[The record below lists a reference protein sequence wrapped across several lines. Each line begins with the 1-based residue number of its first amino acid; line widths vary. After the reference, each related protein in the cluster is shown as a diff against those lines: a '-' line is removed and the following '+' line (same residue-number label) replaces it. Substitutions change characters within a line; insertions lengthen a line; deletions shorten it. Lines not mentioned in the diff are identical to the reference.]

1 MPPVGPLTLH
11 PEPFT
16 SQARPQ
22 MSIPTGPAVTATL
35 PDASAGHPGL
45 QCAITRCQLQN
56 AHRSRDALDAD
67 LTQGRR
73 LAESLPVVPGRA
85 QWLGPDPPGPHRRCG
100 PTKPTSCICPPGP
113 RAPGTG
119 GSVAGLGVRGKGR
132 LGWVSRAQAS
142 DPPGPGVL
150 WPPQVPGA
158 DSWLLGEPG
167 DTPAWAGSLQTELSE
182 QQRLQISKELVD
194 LQITTHRLQEQHEAE
209 VFQLQREVL
218 RLERRV
224 LELELYRDHASHR
237 APADSHQG
245 CCPIPAQEFSHR
257 TQEHQRPQVTVSTW
271 RAGCGVPPPGVG
283 GHLREDG
290 TRAQQA
296 LRERVAALDRQLQGT
311 QEEARAA
318 GQQLAAQAMVLSTCQ
333 AQLRQA
339 EADNAR
345 LQLQLKRLMEEY
357 AARLQHCTQQAVEQ
371 ARGTGQASLRTFLEA
386 TLEDIRAAHRSREQ
400 QLAQAARTYRKRLAD
415 LSRRH
420 ELLLTTCSVQQ
431 ERPQAPT
438 DPSKALETPGATCAA
453 EPGHPRDDKCRSLG
467 GSLLCPEKGPGEG
480 SQGTSRPL
488 GLATVSWAEIHQ
500 KLRDFSR
507 NTQAELE
514 RQQAQLLVRA
524 TVAEEQLAELQ
535 EYVDQHLGRYKQEIL
550 RLRTLVGSEDL
561 RNGEAPPPARPR
573 HPSTRS
579 TR

>member
-1 MPPVGPLTLH
+1 M
-11 PEPFT
+11 E
-16 SQARPQ
+16 
-22 MSIPTGPAVTATL
+22 
-35 PDASAGHPGL
+35 
-45 QCAITRCQLQN
+45 
-56 AHRSRDALDAD
+56 
-67 LTQGRR
+67 
-73 LAESLPVVPGRA
+73 
-85 QWLGPDPPGPHRRCG
+85 
-100 PTKPTSCICPPGP
+100 K
-113 RAPGTG
+113 
-119 GSVAGLGVRGKGR
+119 
-132 LGWVSRAQAS
+132 
-142 DPPGPGVL
+142 
-150 WPPQVPGA
+150 VPGA

-167 DTPAWAGSLQTELSE
+167 DTPAWAGSLQTELPAARELSE

-209 VFQLQREVL
+209 VFQLQKEVL
-218 RLERRV
+218 RLESRV
-224 LELELYRDHASHR
+224 LELELHRDRASHR
-237 APADSHQG
+237 APADPHQG

-257 TQEHQRPQVTVSTW
+257 TQGPEPREHQRPQ
-271 RAGCGVPPPGVG
+271 PPGVG

-290 TRAQQA
+290 TRVQQA
-296 LRERVAALDRQLQGT
+296 LQERVAALDRQLQGA

-318 GQQLAAQAMVLSTCQ
+318 GQRLAAQAMVLSTCQ
-333 AQLRQA
+333 AQLHQA

-345 LQLQLKRLMEEY
+345 LQLRLKRLTEEY

-371 ARGTGQASLRTFLEA
+371 ASGTGQASLRTFLEA
-386 TLEDIRAAHRSREQ
+386 TLEDIRAAHRSRER

-431 ERPQAPT
+431 ERPQVPT

-453 EPGHPRDDKCRSLG
+453 EPGHPRADKCRSLRT
-467 GSLLCPEKGPGEG
+467 SLLGPEKGPGEG
-480 SQGTSRPL
+480 SQGTSLSL

-550 RLRTLVGSEDL
+550 RLRTLVGSEDP
-561 RNGEAPPPARPR
+561 RDGEALPPARPQ
-573 HPSTRS
+573 HPSTRG

>member
-1 MPPVGPLTLH
+1 M
-11 PEPFT
+11 E
-16 SQARPQ
+16 
-22 MSIPTGPAVTATL
+22 
-35 PDASAGHPGL
+35 
-45 QCAITRCQLQN
+45 
-56 AHRSRDALDAD
+56 
-67 LTQGRR
+67 
-73 LAESLPVVPGRA
+73 
-85 QWLGPDPPGPHRRCG
+85 
-100 PTKPTSCICPPGP
+100 K
-113 RAPGTG
+113 
-119 GSVAGLGVRGKGR
+119 
-132 LGWVSRAQAS
+132 
-142 DPPGPGVL
+142 
-150 WPPQVPGA
+150 VPGA

-167 DTPAWAGSLQTELSE
+167 DTPAWAGSLQTELPAARELSE

-209 VFQLQREVL
+209 VFQLQKEVL
-218 RLERRV
+218 RLESRV
-224 LELELYRDHASHR
+224 LELELHRDRASHR
-237 APADSHQG
+237 APADPHQG

-257 TQEHQRPQVTVSTW
+257 TQGPEPREHQRPQ
-271 RAGCGVPPPGVG
+271 PPGVG

-290 TRAQQA
+290 TRVQQA
-296 LRERVAALDRQLQGT
+296 LQERVAALDRQLQGA

-318 GQQLAAQAMVLSTCQ
+318 GQRLAAQAMVLSTWQ
-333 AQLRQA
+333 AQLHQA

-345 LQLQLKRLMEEY
+345 LQLRLKRLTEEY

-371 ARGTGQASLRTFLEA
+371 ASGTGQASLRTFLEA
-386 TLEDIRAAHRSREQ
+386 TLEDIRAAHRSRER

-453 EPGHPRDDKCRSLG
+453 EPGHPRADKVRQASPGPLPAAQHCPGLGKAPGPLRGQRRGPCHVLQCRSLG
-467 GSLLCPEKGPGEG
+467 TSLLGPEKGPGEG
-480 SQGTSRPL
+480 SQGTSLSL

-550 RLRTLVGSEDL
+550 RLRTLVGSEDP
-561 RNGEAPPPARPR
+561 RDGEALPPARPQ
-573 HPSTRS
+573 HPSTRG
-579 TR
+579 TC